1 MKPIIL
7 IIATALTLSG
17 CYLTLSGCYKEREDV
32 PLKKDGDTTI
42 VTLTYKLKA
51 RQVLDDIYKNYSISG
66 SHYVREN
73 FPAQPGDPK
82 YAYLWPYSAMFT
94 ATTLLKQLGFT
105 DEVYQGYYTSTLAG
119 MQGYLDASRQPAGY
133 QSVPVSEGQADR
145 FYDDNAITG
154 IDMLEAYKLTRD
166 GQLLA
171 NAKTCYAFCASAET
185 PEAGG
190 GLHWNEGVRNNPD
203 DPNYIKATN
212 VTALSA
218 TLALQLY
225 QQEQNAVYLA
235 SAKRWYNWVK
245 QYMLDPSD
253 KIFWNS
259 VWIKDGSINYAKWT
273 YNSGAMIQNA
283 ALLYKITGEEAY
295 LADAKAWAQASYN
308 FFTREVANIG
318 RFFVPHDPWFT
329 AVLLRGYLELY
340 ELDKNATYI
349 NTLVANV
356 DYAWQHSRLPGT
368 FQFYEDWS
376 GSDLGRYYSLLTQI
390 GMVEI
395 YARISIWKNEQ

>member
-1 MKPIIL
+1 MRSIIL
-7 IIATALTLSG
+7 VIAVAAVSLA
-17 CYLTLSGCYKEREDV
+17 GCYKEREDIPV
-32 PLKKDGDTTI
+32 KVDGDTTT
-42 VTLTYKLKA
+42 VELTYKLKA
-51 RQVLDDIYKNYSISG
+51 RQALDDIYKNYGISG
-66 SHYVREN
+66 SNYVRES

-94 ATTLLKQLGFT
+94 AATLLKQVGYT
-105 DEVYQGYYTSTLAG
+105 DATAQGYYTSTLAG
-119 MQGYLDASRQPAGY
+119 MAGYLDASRTPAAY
-133 QSVPVSEGQADR
+133 QSVPVSEGIADR

-154 IDMLEAYKLTRD
+154 IDMLEAFKVTGD
-166 GQLLA
+166 AQLLS
-171 NAKTCYAFCASAET
+171 NAKICYTFCASGES

-190 GLHWNEGVRNNPD
+190 GLYWNEGVMGNPD

-225 QQEQNAVYLA
+225 QQEKNDTYLA
-235 SAKRWYNWVK
+235 SGKRWYNWVK
-245 QYMLDPSD
+245 QYMLDPVD
-253 KIFWNS
+253 KAFWNS
-259 VWIKDGSINYAKWT
+259 IWIKDGSINYAKWT

-308 FFTREVANIG
+308 VFTREVPQG

-340 ELDKNATYI
+340 ELDENATYI
-349 NTLVANV
+349 NTLVDNV
-356 DYAWQHSRLPGT
+356 DYAWQHARLPET

-376 GSDLGRYYSLLTQI
+376 GSDLGRYYSLLTHI